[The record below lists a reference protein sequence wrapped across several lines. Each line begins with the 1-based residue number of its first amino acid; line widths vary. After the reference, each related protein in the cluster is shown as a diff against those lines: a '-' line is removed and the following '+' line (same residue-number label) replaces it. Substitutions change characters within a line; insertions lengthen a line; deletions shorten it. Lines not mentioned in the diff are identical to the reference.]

1 MKDLGHLPAAL
12 FRLASA
18 VLLVGLAGCASIDR
32 FDVSPTAVCS
42 GETVNVSWKTCGATT
57 LTQVPIQPGQ
67 SDECLDSLPVGSNP
81 MTVPNSGTV
90 RREMAAANVFYV
102 ETSGWFGKPIHQC
115 KRVFVNQAL
124 PLSGIPQC
132 AGPRA
137 IRTVVS
143 RPPGAEWSGQMGVG
157 GVQNLNQVRVSVRHD
172 GRVAS
177 LAPNEISAE
186 FKTSNPAGEWII
198 ESELP
203 AGPDC
208 GQAGASVPPSLTL
221 QVRPLCQN

>member
-1 MKDLGHLPAAL
+1 MTDLGYLPAAL

-18 VLLVGLAGCASIDR
+18 VLVVGLAGCASIDQ
-32 FDVSPTAVCS
+32 FGVSSTAVCP
-42 GETVNVSWKTCGATT
+42 GETVNVSWKTCGKTT
-57 LTQVPIQPGQ
+57 LTQVPILPGQ

-81 MTVPNSGTV
+81 MVVPNSGMV
-90 RREMAAANVFYV
+90 QRKVAAANVFYV

-115 KRVFVNQAL
+115 RRVFVNEAL

-132 AGPRA
+132 AGPRG

-157 GVQNLNQVRVSVRHD
+157 AVQNPNLVRVSVRHD

-177 LAPNEISAE
+177 LAPNEISSA
-186 FKTSNPAGEWII
+186 FRTSNPAGEWVI
-198 ESELP
+198 ESDLQG
-203 AGPDC
+203 GPDC

-221 QVRPLCQN
+221 QVLPVCQN

>member
-1 MKDLGHLPAAL
+1 
-12 FRLASA
+12 
-18 VLLVGLAGCASIDR
+18 
-32 FDVSPTAVCS
+32 
-42 GETVNVSWKTCGATT
+42 VSWKTCGTTT
-57 LTQVPIQPGQ
+57 LTQVPLQPGQ

-81 MTVPNSGTV
+81 MSVPNAGTV
-90 RREMAAANVFYV
+90 QREMAADNVFYV
-102 ETSGWFGKPIHQC
+102 ETSGWFGKPIHKC
-115 KRVFVNQAL
+115 TRVFVNKAL

-143 RPPGAEWSGQMGVG
+143 RPPGAEWGGGMGVD

-186 FKTSNPAGEWII
+186 FKRTNPAGEWII

-208 GQAGASVPPSLTL
+208 GQAGASVPPSLAL
-221 QVRPLCQN
+221 QVVPLCRP